1 VAFFSRWT
9 APAAGCI
16 FSAFPNLIFPRMPR
30 RFFDLIQWRPN
41 PRSGQFWFVVAGAI
55 FVIAA
60 CVVLRKMEHP
70 WEGVTAK
77 RVRDGRPLDASDLGR
92 IYGFWF
98 GLVATIVTGL
108 AALTSR
114 WWWRAANPGP
124 QPEIVPVRRFGGR
137 VWLILALLLT
147 LATWLGARHL
157 DRPVRRD
164 EQDTLRFHIHG
175 YYAPDSVTGEL
186 EFIEATWP
194 DAFFG
199 NQHGNNPVL
208 LSVAA
213 KTSLSLW
220 QKVTGLPEDH
230 FSNVAIRLPGY
241 LACGLAV
248 LAMAWC
254 VRGMASAGAAA
265 LGAALLMCHPA
276 FVEYSLQARGYVF
289 VMLGVPLALGAAVRA
304 LDGGGW
310 RHWSLLV
317 AACAMMLYAYLGS
330 VFFVAPLAATVL
342 AIIVWR
348 AWRSRKSGDPAPR
361 RDLIR
366 LMVTGTIGVSLYL
379 TAAMPPLMSFWIN
392 RENFPW
398 LFHAD
403 AHWWLSLV
411 TEYAGG
417 RIFKYP
423 VTPEDNHLPIGETIL
438 ILMRDFPLVW
448 IGMAL
453 VIALVASGL
462 VRVWRDRQRR
472 DMAILLS
479 VAFLSPFLQ
488 IAVHAWVTHML
499 LFAYYLLYWLPVVLC
514 LAALGMDAWCRAITA
529 KMGSDRAGR
538 TAAIGLMAAYYVTT
552 GIGGMGYLWEEPY
565 IMTKPEVFA
574 RGDQHWIIYPEERM
588 LKLSNTL
595 PVPETFPEGVAFPP
609 PRKGEPGR

>member
-1 VAFFSRWT
+1 
-9 APAAGCI
+9 
-16 FSAFPNLIFPRMPR
+16 MPR
-30 RFFDLIQWRPN
+30 RFFDLIHWRTN
-41 PRSGQFWFVVAGAI
+41 PRSGQFWFVVAVTI

-77 RVRDGRPLDASDLGR
+77 RVRDGRPLAAEDLGR

-98 GLVATIVTGL
+98 GLAATIVTGL
-108 AALTSR
+108 AALTSG
-114 WWWRAANPGP
+114 WWWRAANPEP
-124 QPEIVPVRRFGGR
+124 PPEKSQMPTRKLGGR
-137 VWLILALLLT
+137 VWLFLALLLT

-175 YYAPDSVTGEL
+175 YYAPDSVSGGL
-186 EFIEATWP
+186 EFIKATWA

-220 QKVTGLPEDH
+220 QKITGLPEDR

-265 LGAALLMCHPA
+265 IGAALLMCHPA

-289 VMLGVPLALGAAVRA
+289 VLLGVPLALGAAIRA
-304 LDGGGW
+304 LDRGAW
-310 RHWSLLV
+310 RHWALLV

-330 VFFVAPLAATVL
+330 VFFVAPLALTTL
-342 AIIVWR
+342 AIVAWR
-348 AWRSRKSGDPAPR
+348 AWTSRRSGDPAPR
-361 RDLIR
+361 RDVIR
-366 LMVTGTIGVSLYL
+366 LTVTGAIGVSLYL

-403 AHWWLSLV
+403 AHWWLSLM

-417 RIFKYP
+417 RIFSYP
-423 VTPEDNHLPIGETIL
+423 VTPEDNLLPIGETLPIL
-438 ILMRDFPLVW
+438 LRDFPLVW

-453 VIALVASGL
+453 VIAAVATGL
-462 VRVWRDRQRR
+462 TRLWRHRPRR
-472 DMAILLS
+472 DAAVLLS
-479 VAFLSPFLQ
+479 VAFLTPFLQ
-488 IAVHAWVTHML
+488 IAAHAWVTHML
-499 LFAYYLLYWLPVVLC
+499 LFAYYLIYWLPVVLC
-514 LAALGMDAWCRAITA
+514 LAALGIDSWCGAITA
-529 KMGSDRAGR
+529 RTGDGRAGR
-538 TAAIGLMAAYYVTT
+538 LAAIASMAVYYVTT
-552 GIGGMGYLWEEPY
+552 GIGGMGYFWEEPY
-565 IMTKPEVFA
+565 IMTKPEVFT
-574 RGDQHWIIYPEERM
+574 RGDQNWIVYPEERM

-595 PVPETFPEGVAFPP
+595 PVPETFPEGVTFPP
-609 PRKGEPGR
+609 SRRREVSP